1 MRSPTR
7 SRLRVTL
14 LSLACLAAS
23 GCREGSSNS
32 AAGFI
37 PVVPSPAGTQGC
49 APTTPVP
56 GALVPVFASA
66 VIGPTSQIAAAAGSE
81 TLYLTGADGSIHEL
95 FFPGGGAPPTDT
107 VLVAPGVIEA
117 SLLVPAGILAPAEL
131 SGIALLDAQFLIVAE
146 HASNTL
152 LAVRRD
158 VPDTVQGVAGLPLE
172 LGGYADGLAG
182 SIRFH
187 FSAPVALFAAGDG
200 TVFVCDTEN
209 HALRLVAL
217 GALPQSATV
226 AGNGAPGD
234 GLGAL
239 TTTTFD
245 TPSGLASTCPGELL
259 LVESGGAGL
268 GGHRLVSLAIGAPNA
283 LFGGFDGSALAL
295 AGDGTEATL
304 QGIDTAAQLG
314 RPTGLAATQDG
325 LVFWVDALAGILRR
339 YDFASGLS
347 DCPLFAD
354 CAAALLA
361 GGSFSG
367 DHFALA
373 VGASGTLYVLEADAG
388 VLHRV
393 DP

>member
-1 MRSPTR
+1 M
-7 SRLRVTL
+7 
-14 LSLACLAAS
+14 ACLPLALLAAA
-23 GCREGSSNS
+23 CRQGSSNS
-32 AAGFI
+32 GAGFV
-37 PVVPSPAGTQGC
+37 PVVPSPFGTQGC

-56 GALVPVFASA
+56 GTLVPVFASA
-66 VIGPTSQIAAAAGSE
+66 AIGPASQIAAVAGSE

-95 FFPGGGAPPTDT
+95 AFPGGGGPPTDT
-107 VLVAPGVIEA
+107 VLVAPGVIE
-117 SLLVPAGILAPAEL
+117 SSYLVPAGILAPAAL
-131 SGIALLDAQFLIVAE
+131 SGIAVLDAQFLIVAE

-152 LAVRRD
+152 LGVRRD
-158 VPDTVQGVAGLPLE
+158 LPDSVQGVAGLPLA
-172 LGGYADGLAG
+172 LGGYSDGLAG

-187 FSAPVALFAAGDG
+187 FSAPATLLAAAGG
-200 TVFVCDTEN
+200 TVYVCDTEN

-217 GALPQSATV
+217 GALPQSATI
-226 AGNGAPGD
+226 AGNGAPGS
-234 GLGAL
+234 GAGAL
-239 TTTTFD
+239 TVTSFD

-259 LVESGGAGL
+259 MVESGGAGF
-268 GGHRLVSLAIGAPNA
+268 GGQRLVSLAIGASNPF
-283 LFGGFDGSALAL
+283 FGGFDGSALVL

-304 QGIDTAAQLG
+304 QGIDTSAQLA
-314 RPTGLAATQDG
+314 RPMGLAATQDG
-325 LVFWVDALAGILRR
+325 LVFWVDALQGILRR
-339 YDFASGLS
+339 YDVTSGLS

-354 CAAALLA
+354 CAAAVLA